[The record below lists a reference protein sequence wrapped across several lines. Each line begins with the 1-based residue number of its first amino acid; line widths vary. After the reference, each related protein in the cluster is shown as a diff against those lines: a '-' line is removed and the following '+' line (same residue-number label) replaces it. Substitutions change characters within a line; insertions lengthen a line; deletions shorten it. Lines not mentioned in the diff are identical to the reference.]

1 MCGVAG
7 VVDASGAWLDRER
20 VEAMRESMRAR
31 GPDDAGSFADGAAM
45 LAFRRLSILD
55 LAGGHQPMAT
65 PDGDCVVVFN
75 GEIYNHR
82 SLRARLEAL
91 GHRFVTRSDTE
102 CILHAYRQWGADCV
116 AELDGMFAF
125 ALWDTRMRRL
135 VLARDRFGKKPL
147 YYYSEGSRIIFASTL
162 TALLEH
168 PAVPRAIDRDA
179 LAEYLA
185 LEYVVAPRTM
195 LQRVRKLPPATRL
208 VLDAAGREPVLTRY
222 WQLAVDGSGYAGS
235 VEDATVE
242 LEALL
247 QASVERRL
255 VADVPV
261 GVFLSGGV
269 DSSTVAALAAR
280 AHAGIETF
288 SIAFS
293 DPSFDE
299 RQHARAVAAHLGTR
313 HHEEELSLDEAA
325 RIVAELGSILDEP
338 IADGSIV
345 PTYLLS
351 RFARRRVTVALGGDG
366 GDELFAGYPT
376 YVAHRLLAWSGPL
389 ARPPLVRAA
398 AALAARLP
406 VSHDNFSFDFK
417 LKKLTAGAA
426 APLDERNYWW
436 LGAFEPARIAALFGD
451 DALDLRAPFA
461 AARARYH
468 EPPSGTHLERVL
480 YQDAGLYLPHSVLA
494 KVDRASMAASLE
506 VRAPLL
512 DTAVAEFAGAL
523 PIDWKLHRTTGKWI
537 FKRVARRLLPSA
549 IVDRPKKGFGMPI
562 ARWLRGELQPLAR
575 AVLLD
580 GSSLAAEGALDGGEI
595 ARMLDEHARG
605 AADHRQ
611 RLWALV
617 VLELWRRKNL
627 GSATSA
633 ADRRRA
639 SIR

>member
-1 MCGVAG
+1 MCGIAG
-7 VVDASGAWLDRER
+7 VVDASGAWLDADA
-20 VEAMRESMRAR
+20 VQAMRESMRAR
-31 GPDDAGSFADGAAM
+31 GPDDAGTFADGAAM

-55 LAGGHQPMAT
+55 LDGGHQPMAT

-75 GEIYNHR
+75 GEIYNFAT
-82 SLRARLEAL
+82 LRARLEAL

-102 CILHAYRQWGADCV
+102 CILHAYRQWGEACV

-125 ALWDTRMRRL
+125 ALWDTRLRRL
-135 VLARDRFGKKPL
+135 LLARDRFGKKPL
-147 YYYSEGSRIIFASTL
+147 YFLSEGSRIIFASTL
-162 TALLEH
+162 TALLQH
-168 PAVPRAIDRDA
+168 PAAPRAIDRDA

-185 LEYVVAPRTM
+185 LEYVVAPRTI
-195 LQRVRKLPPATRL
+195 LAGVRKLPPATQL
-208 VLDAAGREPVLTRY
+208 TFDAGDGSVATRRY
-222 WQLAVDGSGYAGS
+222 WQLRVDGSHFIGD
-235 VEDATVE
+235 VEDAEVQ

-247 QASVERRL
+247 QASVKKRL

-269 DSSTVAALAAR
+269 DSSLVAALAAR
-280 AHAGIETF
+280 EHAGIETF

-325 RIVAELGSILDEP
+325 RIVADLGAILDEP
-338 IADGSIV
+338 VADGSIV

-351 RFARRRVTVALGGDG
+351 RFARRHVTVALGGDG

-376 YVAHRLLAWSGPL
+376 YVAHQLLAWSGPL
-389 ARPPLVRAA
+389 ARPSLMRAA
-398 AALAARLP
+398 SALAARLP

-417 LKKLTAGAA
+417 LKKLTGGAV

-436 LGAFEPARIAALFGD
+436 LGACEPARVAALLGEPHD
-451 DALDLRAPFA
+451 PLA

-468 EPPSGTHLERVL
+468 EAPSGTHLERVL
-480 YQDAGLYLPHSVLA
+480 YQDVGLYLAHSVLA

-512 DTAVAEFAGAL
+512 DTAVAEFAGSL

-537 FKRVARRLLPSA
+537 FKRVARRLLPAA

-562 ARWLRGELQPLAR
+562 ARWLRGELEPLAR
-575 AVLLD
+575 ALLTD
-580 GSSLAAEGALDGGEI
+580 GQSLAAGGALSRAELV
-595 ARMLDEHARG
+595 RMLDEHARG
-605 AADHRQ
+605 DVDHRQ

-627 GSATSA
+627 A
-633 ADRRRA
+633 
-639 SIR
+639 

>member
-7 VVDASGAWLDRER
+7 VVDASGAWLDRDALS
-20 VEAMRESMRAR
+20 AMQETMRAR
-31 GPDDAGSFADGAAM
+31 GPDDAGTFADGTAL

-55 LAGGHQPMAT
+55 LAGGHQPMST
-65 PDGDCVVVFN
+65 PDGACTVVFN
-75 GEIYNHR
+75 GEIYNFV

-91 GHRFVTRSDTE
+91 GHAFVTRSDTE
-102 CILHAYRQWGADCV
+102 CILHAYRQWGAACV
-116 AELDGMFAF
+116 GELDGMFAF
-125 ALWDTRMRRL
+125 ALWDARARRL

-147 YYYSEGSRIIFASTL
+147 YYYADGARLAFASTL
-162 TALLEH
+162 TALLRH
-168 PAVPRAIDRDA
+168 PAVPRALDRDA

-185 LEYVVAPRTM
+185 LEYVVAPRTI
-195 LQRVRKLPPATRL
+195 LANVRKLPPATQL
-208 VLDAAGREPVLTRY
+208 VFEADGGRTTTSRY
-222 WQLAVDGSGYAGS
+222 WQLRVDGAGHRGTPA
-235 VEDATVE
+235 DAAVE

-247 QASVERRL
+247 QKAVAKRL

-261 GVFLSGGV
+261 GIFLSGGV

-280 AHAGIETF
+280 EHGGIETF
-288 SIAFS
+288 SVAFS
-293 DPSFDE
+293 DRSFDE
-299 RQHARAVAAHLGTR
+299 SRYARRVAAHLGTR

-325 RIVAELGSILDEP
+325 GIVEKLGAILDEP
-338 IADGSIV
+338 VADGSIV

-376 YVAHRLLAWSGPL
+376 YLAHRLLAWAGPA
-389 ARPPLVRAA
+389 ARPPVVRAA

-426 APLDERNYWW
+426 APPDERNYWW
-436 LGAFEPARIAALFGD
+436 LGACEPMRIAALLGEAHD
-451 DALDLRAPFA
+451 PFA
-461 AARARYH
+461 AVRARYH
-468 EPPSGTHLERVL
+468 EPATGTHLERVL
-480 YQDAGLYLPHSVLA
+480 YQDVGLYLCHSVLA

-512 DTAVAEFAGAL
+512 DTAVAEFAASL

-537 FKRVARRLLPSA
+537 FKRVARHLLPRA

-562 ARWLRGELQPLAR
+562 ARWLRQELRELLHDT
-575 AVLLD
+575 LLD
-580 GSSLAAEGALDGGEI
+580 ARSLAAEGALDRNEV
-595 ARMLDEHARG
+595 ARMLDEHERG
-605 AADHRQ
+605 VVDHRQ

-617 VLELWRRKNL
+617 VLELWRRENL
-627 GSATSA
+627 LAVTSA
-633 ADRRRA
+633 AGRRQA